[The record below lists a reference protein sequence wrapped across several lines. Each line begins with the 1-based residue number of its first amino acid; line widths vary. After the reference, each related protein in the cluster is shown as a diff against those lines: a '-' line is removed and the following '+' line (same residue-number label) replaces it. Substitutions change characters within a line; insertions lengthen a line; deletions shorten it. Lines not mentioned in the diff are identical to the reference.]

1 MPWLAVILIAAVG
14 CTRAFFR
21 ERADRDVEALL
32 TEKSIDPRWDVRTRN
47 WFAYPDPRARFA
59 DFDKPDK
66 PKKPP
71 DDPAAAA
78 LSPDSQPLR
87 SHFHSGPDQ
96 EGVGYLEFL
105 RHCDQH
111 NRNCRPRP
119 ASDEEKPAA
128 SLGAPVQDAAYVPGA
143 GATQASVDA
152 VLKTNESAFLITLEQ
167 AEELA
172 QFNSRELQDARENL
186 YLAALPVTF
195 ERFQFVP
202 QFFAGVE
209 AIRTWRGSGVA
220 GGPGSSWNV
229 NSTGS
234 ISQLFPSGAA
244 FVTRLANQLVI
255 DLGTGTPQVGISNL
269 TLSLTQPLLRG
280 GGWAVTLEPLTQAER
295 TLVYAVRGYAR
306 YRTNYYVYLAGGTDL
321 SNAPYTYPG
330 LNAGVGTSI
339 QAPSAGYLPTL
350 LLFHQVRNEQENLAA
365 LYRYLVLYREYQKR
379 GDFSELQVG
388 QVEQQIFGSQ
398 SRLLQRRQ
406 DLQNGLDQF
415 KLQLGLPTRLPLELD
430 DSPTQPMSNMLASG
444 VRAREEFNAVHDD
457 AEDFFDRHQL
467 LTGAFPS
474 VLPFQLPLREKIES
488 LALNSPLTL
497 ATKEF
502 RTTLP
507 ERWANWRAK
516 TTDELKAIVKK
527 PTPLPID
534 WPEPK
539 DSRLIELEL
548 ALRAYEQLWTKKPV
562 SVSTANELYEEV
574 VSNFMRVMTEARG
587 ERRTLLRATWPA
599 APGVNLDGTDV
610 LTADLDRAETATTQ
624 AALANRTEIM
634 NARGQM
640 VDAWRHIAVRANSL
654 LGLFNVGYNLQ
665 TPSTPNA
672 NEPFALG
679 GARSTH
685 QLVLSGELPL
695 VRRVERNEYRTAL
708 IAYQRARRNL
718 QVTEDSVLADVRNDL
733 RNLRVAAE
741 NYRIQQRAVE
751 VAFDQVEN
759 SLDVLQSPPIPEGG
773 VVRPGQSAQSAANAA
788 SLTQQL
794 LSAQSSLVNAQ
805 NSLYSVWINYLI
817 ARMTFYR
824 DIERL
829 PLDARGVWIDEPGT
843 SPPLGTE
850 ILPAPEPVGAAEPE
864 RFGDLRPAGDR

>member
-1 MPWLAVILIAAVG
+1 VPWLLVILLTAAG

-59 DFDKPDK
+59 DFDKPDH

-78 LSPDSQPLR
+78 LSPDSQPIR

-96 EGVGYLEFL
+96 EGTGYLEFL
-105 RHCDQH
+105 QHCDQH
-111 NRNCRPRP
+111 NRNCRSRP
-119 ASDEEKPAA
+119 ASEDNKPAA
-128 SLGAPVQDAAYVPGA
+128 SLGAPTQEGAYVPGA

-152 VLKTNESAFLITLEQ
+152 VLKTNESAFLITLDQ
-167 AEELA
+167 AVELA
-172 QFNSRELQDARENL
+172 QFNGRELQDFRENL

-195 ERFQFVP
+195 ERFQFMP
-202 QFFAGVE
+202 QVFAGAE
-209 AIRTWRGSGVA
+209 AIRTWRASGVP

-229 NSTGS
+229 NTTGS
-234 ISQLFPSGAA
+234 VSQLFPTGAA

-255 DLGTGTPQVGISNL
+255 DLGTGTPHVGVSNL
-269 TLSLTQPLLRG
+269 ALSLTQPLLRG

-306 YRTNYYVYLAGGTDL
+306 YRTNNYVFLAGGTDPGNVPF
-321 SNAPYTYPG
+321 SYPG
-330 LNAGVGTSI
+330 LNAGVGLSI

-350 LLFHQVRNEQENLAA
+350 LSLHLMRNEEENLAA
-365 LYRYLVLYREYQKR
+365 YNRYLLLYREYQKR
-379 GDFSELQVG
+379 GDYSELQVG
-388 QVEQQIFGSQ
+388 QVEQQIIGSQ
-398 SRLLQRRQ
+398 TRLLQRRQ
-406 DLQNGLDQF
+406 DVQNSLDQF

-430 DSPTQPMSNMLASG
+430 DGPTRPMSDMLAAG
-444 VRAREEFNAVHDD
+444 VRNREDFNAVHDD
-457 AEDFFDRHQL
+457 AENFFDRHQL

-474 VLPFQLPLREKIES
+474 VLPIQLPVREKFES
-488 LALNSPLTL
+488 LAYKSAL
-497 ATKEF
+497 AEGTKEF

-507 ERWANWRAK
+507 QRWANWQAK
-516 TTDELKAIVKK
+516 TTAELMAIIKK
-527 PTPLPID
+527 PTPLPVD
-534 WPEPK
+534 WQQPV
-539 DSRLIELEL
+539 DADLIGFEL
-548 ALRAYEQLWTKKPV
+548 ALRAYESLWKQKQVNVTD
-562 SVSTANELYEEV
+562 ADARYEDV
-574 VSNFMRVMTEARG
+574 VSSFMRVMTEARN
-587 ERRTLLRATWPA
+587 ERRSLLRAKWPA
-599 APGVNLDGTDV
+599 APPVVVEDTNL
-610 LTADLDRAETATTQ
+610 LTADLDRAQTV
-624 AALANRTEIM
+624 AAQVALTNRMEIM

-640 VDAWRHIAVRANSL
+640 VDAWRRIGVRANSL
-654 LGLFNVGYNLQ
+654 LGLLNVGYNLQ

-679 GARSTH
+679 GTRSTH

-695 VRRVERNEYRTAL
+695 VRRVERNDYRTAL

-718 QVTEDSVLADVRNDL
+718 QVTEDSVLAEVRNDL
-733 RNLRVAAE
+733 RNLRVTAE
-741 NYRIQQRAVE
+741 SYRIQQRAME

-759 SLDVLQSPPIPEGG
+759 SLDVLQSPPIPEG
-773 VVRPGQSAQSAANAA
+773 VARPGQSAQSAANAA

-794 LSAQSSLVNAQ
+794 LSAQNSLVAAQ
-805 NSLYSVWINYLI
+805 NSLYSAWVNYLI

-829 PLDARGVWIDEPGT
+829 PLDARGVWIDEPGI
-843 SPPLGTE
+843 SPPIGTE
-850 ILPAPEPVGAAEPE
+850 ILPPPGPVGVAEPE
-864 RFGDLRPAGDR
+864 RFGDLRPAGLR